1 VLVTSTQPDGLYL
14 QLGAF
19 GAREG
24 ADEFRI
30 KAYQQLPWLN
40 ETMYIVS
47 RDRLHR
53 VQLGPF
59 ADRAAAQAVADRI
72 RDTLQLK
79 PVFVLR

>member
-1 VLVTSTQPDGLYL
+1 VLATSTQPDGVYL

-19 GAREG
+19 GGREG
-24 ADEFRI
+24 AEEFRT
-30 KAYQQLPWLN
+30 KAYQQLPWLV
-40 ETMYIVS
+40 ETMYIVA

-59 ADRAAAQAVADRI
+59 QDRVAAQAVADRI